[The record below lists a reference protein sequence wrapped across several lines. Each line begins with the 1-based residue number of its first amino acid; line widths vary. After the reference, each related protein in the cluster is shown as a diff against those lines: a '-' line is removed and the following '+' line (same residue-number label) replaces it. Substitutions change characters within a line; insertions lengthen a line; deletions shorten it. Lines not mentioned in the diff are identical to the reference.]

1 MSNLSLIAVGLAE
14 VREGSEIVSS
24 GVVRMAEGIV
34 ASWSAPIRWSYGK
47 GDNEVSGI
55 SCLAEMFTDRRHADG
70 SVDGKFLPA
79 MYRAVA
85 DCFLPDDD
93 DFPPAYKMQFKRAWS
108 IASASKLGVEVS
120 FVDADVIRK
129 GKRAKVRAVEV
140 PAAVAFDLYD
150 ENGVPTAAGK
160 VIEGDVRRMLK
171 RQRKKADDATV
182 RKLAEE
188 TPIECI
194 GGKIDGVAVPAVTA
208 IADRLAAYSVA
219 AGIASKG
226 SRSTRVPADKFVD
239 SVDVVIKALSVLTE
253 KTESDFAP
261 SDALDAKLR
270 ELNVLINAY
279 LG

>member
-47 GDNEVSGI
+47 GDNEVTGI

-79 MYRAVA
+79 MYRAIA

-93 DFPPAYKMQFKRAWS
+93 DFPTAYKMQFKRAWS
-108 IASASKLGVEVS
+108 IASASKLGVEVQ

-150 ENGVPTAAGK
+150 ESGVPTAAGK

-182 RKLAEE
+182 RKLADE
-188 TPIECI
+188 TPIECV
-194 GGKIDGVAVPAVTA
+194 GGKIDGVPVPSVTV

-270 ELNVLINAY
+270 ELNCLINAY

>member
-34 ASWSAPIRWSYGK
+34 ASWNSPIRWSYGK
-47 GDNEVSGI
+47 GDNEVVGI
-55 SCLAEMFTDRRHADG
+55 SCLAEMFTDRRQPDG

-85 DCFLPDDD
+85 DCFLPEDD
-93 DFPPAYKMQFKRAWS
+93 DFPPAYKMQFKRAWA
-108 IASASKLGVEVS
+108 IASAAKLGVEVQ

-140 PAAVAFDLYD
+140 PASVAFDLYD
-150 ENGVPTAAGK
+150 EAGLPTAAGK
-160 VIEGDVRRMLK
+160 VLEADVRRQLK

-182 RKLAEE
+182 RRLAEE

-208 IADRLAAYSVA
+208 IADRLAAFSIA

-226 SRSTRVPADKFVD
+226 SRSSRVPADKFVD
-239 SVDVVIKALSVLTE
+239 AVDVAIKALSALTE

-270 ELNVLINAY
+270 QLNVLINAY